1 MKLGEK
7 LTDKLSNELTDEQ
20 RQAVNVLSVAPE
32 HAGESKFAVFRSLPA
47 RAKIVYF
54 REHFLVPTLAAVIII
69 ALLSFMVV
77 KAVTPS
83 TRPKLYAA
91 VVDSA
96 ITTTEA
102 QQLQQEFS
110 TELGQ
115 SVNIDSYFDT
125 TRDGLDKL
133 QTMLSS
139 EQIDVIIAPKTMFK
153 QLAGYGYF
161 SDLATSLSAKQRSGL
176 TGDLVQLHGYD
187 DADDDDPDV
196 SGSGKGAI
204 KPYGLSLANAKTWNK
219 LDSADSKALI
229 GIAAN
234 TKNANTAK
242 QFIDWL
248 YR

>member
-1 MKLGEK
+1 MAAMKLDEK
-7 LTDKLSNELTDEQ
+7 LTDEQ

-32 HAGESKFAVFRSLPA
+32 HAGESKLAVFRSLPA
-47 RAKIVYF
+47 RAKVMYF
-54 REHFLVPTLAAVIII
+54 REHFLMPLLAAIII
-69 ALLSFMVV
+69 ALLSFMVM

-102 QQLQQEFS
+102 QRLQQEFS

-115 SVNIDSYFDT
+115 DVNIDSYFDT

-161 SDLATSLSAKQRSGL
+161 SDLGTSLNAKQRSGL
-176 TGDLVQLHGYD
+176 TDDLVQLRGYD

-196 SGSGKGAI
+196 SGSGKGVS

-234 TKNANTAK
+234 TKNASTAK

>member
-1 MKLGEK
+1 MAAMKLDEK
-7 LTDKLSNELTDEQ
+7 LTDEQ

-32 HAGESKFAVFRSLPA
+32 HAGESKLAVFRSLPA
-47 RAKIVYF
+47 RAKVMYF
-54 REHFLVPTLAAVIII
+54 REHFLVPLLAAVIII

-102 QQLQQEFS
+102 QRLQQEFAS
-110 TELGQ
+110 ELGQ
-115 SVNIDSYFDT
+115 DVNIDSYFDT

-161 SDLATSLSAKQRSGL
+161 SDLGTSLNAKQRSGL
-176 TGDLVQLHGYD
+176 TGDLVQLRGYD
-187 DADDDDPDV
+187 DADDPDV
-196 SGSGKGAI
+196 SGSGKGI
-204 KPYGLSLANAKTWNK
+204 SKPYGLSLANAKTWNK

-234 TKNANTAK
+234 TKNASTAK